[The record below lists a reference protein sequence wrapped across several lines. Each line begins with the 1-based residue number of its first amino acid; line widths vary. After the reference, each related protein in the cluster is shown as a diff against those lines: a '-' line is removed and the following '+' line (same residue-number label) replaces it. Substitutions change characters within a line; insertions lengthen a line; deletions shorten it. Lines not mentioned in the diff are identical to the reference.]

1 MSASS
6 PDPPAPDSGTD
17 VTRRTWLAA
26 ERTWLAWWRSGVA
39 VGAAGL
45 AVGRLL
51 PDLTHG
57 AHWPFQVLGIGYG
70 LLSVA
75 VLVVGAVRQRRGSAA
90 LRRGSF
96 EELSSPLVSMLTAGG
111 VLLSITATVLIVA
124 NL

>member
-1 MSASS
+1 MSAS
-6 PDPPAPDSGTD
+6 DDNPASD

-57 AHWPFQVLGIGYG
+57 AHWPFQALGIGYG
-70 LLSVA
+70 LLSV
-75 VLVVGAVRQRRGSAA
+75 VILVVGAIRQVRASAA
-90 LRRGSF
+90 LRRGTF
-96 EELSSPLVSMLTAGG
+96 EELTTPLVSVLTAGA
-111 VLLSITATVLIVA
+111 VLLSISATVLIVA

>member
-1 MSASS
+1 MSSA
-6 PDPPAPDSGTD
+6 DDIPATD

-57 AHWPFQVLGIGYG
+57 AHWPFQALGIGYG

-75 VLVVGAVRQRRGSAA
+75 VLVVGAVRQHRGSAA

-96 EELSSPLVSMLTAGG
+96 EELSSPLVSLLTGGG

>member
-1 MSASS
+1 MSATGPQS
-6 PDPPAPDSGTD
+6 PAPDQGTD

-51 PDLTHG
+51 PDLTRG

-75 VLVVGAVRQRRGSAA
+75 VLLVGAFRQQRASSA
-90 LRRGSF
+90 LRRGTF
-96 EELSSPLVSMLTAGG
+96 EELTSPLVALLTAGG
-111 VLLSITATVLIVA
+111 VLLSVTATVVIVVD
-124 NL
+124 L